1 MSNTWTG
8 TSYINISQRILAA
21 LNARLAQ
28 FAGIFATN
36 FSDQVPQGNT
46 VRVNIVPAAA
56 DAVDLGGVSE
66 NREHANVIKDVTNTY
81 VDVVLDKKPATG
93 FTLSLH
99 EMAQIGSG
107 VWTPYAERLIA
118 SKVNSIARSVA
129 DAIIGEIT
137 AAAFSN
143 AKTVNAAAFD
153 SDDVSALRTLVD
165 GLDWDEQE
173 RSFLVL
179 GTSLHES
186 LRQDPSIKN
195 KAAAQSDTL
204 NTGDLPMLSGFMPVK
219 NVRIPKGT
227 TPIAEKLRG
236 FVCRPDAIA
245 IAFAPGSAQQS
256 GAASVE
262 FEDTLTDPQTGLTIQ
277 YSVWYTPATKAYY
290 HCVECW
296 WGVVAAMGTSLVRI
310 REA

>member
-1 MSNTWTG
+1 MKRNPTPSPRFRQMPPDDHLLAVLT
-8 TSYINISQRILAA
+8 INCICRLIL
-21 LNARLAQ
+21 LH
-28 FAGIFATN
+28 
-36 FSDQVPQGNT
+36 
-46 VRVNIVPAAA
+46 PAAT
-56 DAVDLGGVSE
+56 LG
-66 NREHANVIKDVTNTY
+66 
-81 VDVVLDKKPATG
+81 
-93 FTLSLH
+93 
-99 EMAQIGSG
+99 
-107 VWTPYAERLIA
+107 
-118 SKVNSIARSVA
+118 
-129 DAIIGEIT
+129 
-137 AAAFSN
+137 
-143 AKTVNAAAFD
+143 
-153 SDDVSALRTLVD
+153 
-165 GLDWDEQE
+165 
-173 RSFLVL
+173 
-179 GTSLHES
+179 
-186 LRQDPSIKN
+186 SIKN

-277 YSVWYTPATKAYY
+277 YSVWYKPATKAYY